1 MTPKKEACPEASTSR
16 ICFIVTPIGME
27 GSDIRR
33 KTDGLIDVALNPILK
48 EFGYEGLPAHK
59 IAEPG
64 SIPEQVIE
72 HLLNDDLVIANLT
85 GLNPNVMYELAV
97 RHATKLPVICIAE
110 QGTQLPFD
118 IASERTIFYDDNI
131 AGVTVLKTKLHD
143 TLKATIKE
151 KNADNPIYRAQKNF
165 TFRKDAK
172 GDAQTF
178 IIDRLSEIERRL
190 TNIESHIQ
198 NRYRIISSTYS
209 TDISTPL
216 DPYINSLRIFES
228 ISKYSDL
235 AKTIQK
241 MLKDSSRDEAES
253 STKNKRELLT

>member
-85 GLNPNVMYELAV
+85 GLNPNVMYEL
-97 RHATKLPVICIAE
+97 
-110 QGTQLPFD
+110 
-118 IASERTIFYDDNI
+118 
-131 AGVTVLKTKLHD
+131 
-143 TLKATIKE
+143 E
-151 KNADNPIYRAQKNF
+151 KSADNPIYRAQKNF
-165 TFRKDAK
+165 TFRKYAK

>member
-1 MTPKKEACPEASTSR
+1 MTPKKEACTEASTSR

-27 GSDIRR
+27 GSDIRQ

-97 RHATKLPVICIAE
+97 RHATKLPIICIAE

-118 IASERTIFYDDNI
+118 IASERTIFYDDNM

-143 TLKATIKE
+143 TLKASIKE
-151 KNADNPIYRAQKNF
+151 KNSDNPIYRAQKNF

-178 IIDRLSEIERRL
+178 IIDRLSGIERRL

-198 NRYRIISSTYS
+198 NRYTRISSTYS
-209 TDISTPL
+209 SDISTPL
-216 DPYINSLRIFES
+216 DLYINQITKLENLRKFDEF
-228 ISKYSDL
+228 
-235 AKTIQK
+235 AKTLQK
-241 MLKDSSRDEAES
+241 VTKHCTQDEVES
-253 STKNKRELLT
+253 

>member
-1 MTPKKEACPEASTSR
+1 MTPKKETNTATGTAKT
-16 ICFIVTPIGME
+16 CFIVTPIGLE

-33 KTDGLIDVALNPILK
+33 KTDGLIDVALNPVLA

-72 HLLNDDLVIANLT
+72 HLLNDELVIANLT

-118 IASERTIFYDDNI
+118 IASERTIFYVDNI
-131 AGVTVLKTKLHD
+131 AGVNDLKTKLHSSLEAS
-143 TLKATIKE
+143 TKE
-151 KNADNPIYRAQKNF
+151 KNSDNPIYRAQKNF
-165 TFRKDAK
+165 TFRKDTK

-178 IIDRLSEIERRL
+178 IIDRLSGIERRL
-190 TNIESHIQ
+190 TNIELQIQ
-198 NRYRIISSTYS
+198 NSYIRTSSTYLSDVS
-209 TDISTPL
+209 TLL
-216 DPYINSLRIFES
+216 DSYINQIDSYINQIKRLDNLGEFAELTKALQKVTKPCTKDKVES
-228 ISKYSDL
+228 
-235 AKTIQK
+235 
-241 MLKDSSRDEAES
+241 
-253 STKNKRELLT
+253 